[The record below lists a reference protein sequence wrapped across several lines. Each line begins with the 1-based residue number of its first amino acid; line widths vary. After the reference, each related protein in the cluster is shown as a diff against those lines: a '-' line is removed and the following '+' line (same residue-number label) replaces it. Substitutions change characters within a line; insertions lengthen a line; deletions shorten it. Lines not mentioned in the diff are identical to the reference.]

1 MMVKTKE
8 VRETTRILDEIIECY
23 KETNEEKKK
32 DYRTYEQ
39 KFAQRVKKAMKELSP
54 LVEEAIKTLKIY
66 KEEKRGNKPK
76 LALKQKVVLLLL
88 KHLFGKSNR
97 NMANMLVIFTLLTD
111 IDVSYK
117 TVERLYSDWEVILVL
132 HNLHI
137 LLLQKKGVKQADC
150 GGDGTGYSL
159 SVRKHYASSAQK
171 LKEKVKIAKKVS
183 ENKKRVFVYSFLLMD
198 ITTRMYVAY
207 GTSFYSEQE
216 AFFQAIKMAKDTN
229 IDIKSIRLDKYYS
242 CQEYVRLL
250 EKELGNVIL
259 TLLPKKN
266 ATVNGSWE
274 WKRMM
279 HDFVTDPI
287 SYLEDYFKRNQS
299 ESGFSEDK
307 KRTGWKIMQKREDRI
322 DTANFCNLLWHN
334 LYWLDD

>member
-1 MMVKTKE
+1 MRVKTKE
-8 VRETTRILDEIIECY
+8 VREVTRILDEIIEYY
-23 KETNEEKKK
+23 KETNEEKKR

-76 LALKQKVVLLLL
+76 LSLKQKVVLLLL

-117 TVERLYSDWEVILVL
+117 TVERLYSDCEVILVL
-132 HNLHI
+132 HNLHMF
-137 LLLQKKGVKQADC
+137 LLQKKDVKQADC

-171 LKEKVKIAKKVS
+171 LKEKVKIAKKIS
-183 ENKKRVFVYSFLLMD
+183 KNKKKGFVYSFLLMD
-198 ITTRMYVAY
+198 ITTRMYIAY
-207 GTSFYSEQE
+207 GISFDSEQE
-216 AFFQAIKMAKDTN
+216 AFFQAIKMAKDMN
-229 IDIKSIRLDKYYS
+229 INIQSIRLDKYYS

-250 EKELGNVIL
+250 EKELGNVKI

-266 ATVNGSWE
+266 ATVKGSWE

>member
-1 MMVKTKE
+1 MRIKTKE
-8 VRETTRILDEIIECY
+8 VREVTRILDEIIEYY
-23 KETNEEKKK
+23 KETNNEKKR
-32 DYRTYEQ
+32 DYKTYEQ
-39 KFAQRVKKAMKELSP
+39 RFAQRVKKAMKELSP

-76 LALKQKVVLLLL
+76 LSLKQKAVLLLL

-117 TVERLYSDWEVILVL
+117 TVERLYSDCEVILVL
-132 HNLHI
+132 HNLHM

-183 ENKKRVFVYSFLLMD
+183 KNKKKAFVYSFLLMD

-207 GTSFYSEQE
+207 GTSFHSEQE

-250 EKELGNVIL
+250 EKELGNVKI
-259 TLLPKKN
+259 TLLPRKN
-266 ATVNGSWE
+266 ATVKGSWE